1 MNSYTDKVL
10 QMELEEIEGINKV
23 IYHQYIDTIYI
34 GTIRPNSLTNS
45 IFQIH
50 ITTIFYN

>member
-1 MNSYTDKVL
+1 MNRLQQNFSSNNSLMNSYTDKVL

-34 GTIRPNSLTNS
+34 
-45 IFQIH
+45 
-50 ITTIFYN
+50 